1 MTDERAGERGPGPD
15 RDRSFETRE
24 VHASARNDQY
34 GALATPI
41 YANST
46 YEYDTMDGPRG
57 GHRYSRISGPTREDL
72 EGAFAD
78 LEGAS
83 HAAAFASGMAA
94 IDAVCSLLTGG
105 DHVVVGESVYAETHE
120 LLTRVYAGYG
130 IETTVV
136 DSTDPGAIA
145 DAMREET
152 AMVYAETPTNPTL
165 RIVDIE
171 ATAGVVDDHP
181 GDPLLVVDNT
191 FASPYLQRPLE
202 RGADLVVESL
212 TKYVGGHSD
221 VVAGA
226 VATREDDLAEE
237 IAYYQ
242 YARGGTPGPFA
253 CFLALRGI
261 KTLSARME
269 RHCRNATAV
278 AALLDGHDAVERA
291 YYPGLESH
299 PNHAVAREQMADF
312 GGMVSAEFAGGREA
326 AAAFAAD
333 LDVFVLA
340 ESLGGVESL
349 AEHPATMTHQDF
361 SREEL
366 ERAGIPPGLVRLSV
380 GTEHREDL
388 LRDVED
394 SLDGLTS

>member
-1 MTDERAGERGPGPD
+1 MTDERRPGPS
-15 RDRSFETRE
+15 RDGRFETRE
-24 VHASARNDQY
+24 VHASARTDQY
-34 GALATPI
+34 GALSTPI

-57 GHRYSRISGPTREDL
+57 GHRYSRISGPTRDEL
-72 EGAFAD
+72 ERAFAD
-78 LEGAS
+78 LEAAE
-83 HAAAFASGMAA
+83 HAIAFASGMAA
-94 IDAVCSLLTGG
+94 IDAVCSLLSGG

-120 LLTRVYAGYG
+120 LLTRVYADYG

-136 DSTDPGAIA
+136 DSTDPDAVT
-145 DAMREET
+145 DAMRPET

-165 RIVDIE
+165 RIVDVE
-171 ATAGVVDDHP
+171 ATAAVVDDHP

-226 VATREDDLAEE
+226 VATRDDDLAEE
-237 IAYYQ
+237 VAYYA

-278 AALLDGHDAVERA
+278 AALLDGHDAVERV

-299 PNHAVAREQMADF
+299 PNHEVARRQMADF
-312 GGMVSAEFAGGREA
+312 GGMVSVDLAGGREA

-380 GTEHREDL
+380 GTEHRDDL
-388 LRDVED
+388 LRDVEG
-394 SLDGLTS
+394 SLDVLDV